1 VTPTFS
7 VELEHWLRS
16 DRPKTFGTLS
26 EAFGEKGFAMTVFV
40 LMSVPALPLPTG
52 GVTHVLEAVAVLV
65 GLQMALGRS
74 TLWLPRRVRDRE
86 LGPVIAGR
94 AIPFTVRRLRWFE
107 RHSRRRMAAAF
118 AHPSLQRAIGVVLVG
133 LAVAAALAP
142 PFSGLDTLPALG
154 AVLVATGAIVED
166 MLVLAAGIVVG
177 LGGVLLIVSVGA
189 ALVHLVGELL

>member
-7 VELEHWLRS
+7 VELENWLRS
-16 DRPKTFGTLS
+16 DRRKTFGGLT
-26 EAFGEKGFAMTVFV
+26 EAFGEKGFAMTTFV

-74 TLWLPRRVRDRE
+74 TLWLPRRLRDRE
-86 LGPVIAGR
+86 LGPVVAGR

-118 AHPSLQRAIGVVLVG
+118 GSRWVQRAIGIVLVG
-133 LAVAAALAP
+133 FAIAAALAP

-154 AVLVATGAIVED
+154 AVLVAVGAIVED
-166 MLVLAAGIVVG
+166 VLVLAAGLVVG
-177 LGGVLLIVSVGA
+177 VAGVLLTVSVGA
-189 ALVHLVGELL
+189 ALVHLVGELV

>member
-1 VTPTFS
+1 MTPTFS
-7 VELEHWLRS
+7 VELERWLRS
-16 DRPKTFGTLS
+16 DRAKTFGALS

-65 GLQMALGRS
+65 GMQMVLGRS
-74 TLWLPRRVRDRE
+74 TMWLPRRLRDRE
-86 LGPVIAGR
+86 LGPVLAGR

-118 AHPSLQRAIGVVLVG
+118 AHGTLQRVIGLVLVG
-133 LAVAAALAP
+133 FALAAALAP

-154 AVLVATGAIVED
+154 AVVVAVGTIVED
-166 MLVLAAGIVVG
+166 MVILVAGLVIG
-177 LGGVLLIVSVGA
+177 LVGVLLMVSVGA
-189 ALVHLVGELL
+189 ALVHLVGELV